1 MRRETEAIVDAALRF
16 GGSIEGSGSGR
27 DPKGLPA
34 SSIEADQS
42 APIESNVIQSFGR
55 LADLAVLRPTLYQ
68 RKGVFFVGC
77 RQWFA
82 PAKLAG
88 INTLKAAKDS
98 NDPEIRSLIV
108 DDLETVARLVF
119 EPFEGIVTA
128 PSARHSAFAGLPHFA
143 SHIAEDLAGRL
154 GQKYELLFEPTAAN
168 RKGHHPAREK
178 DLPIVIEKRLPMAS
192 RILLVDEL
200 ATSGQTLEW
209 HAKALREKGAK
220 VSILVWC
227 YGATSGTG
235 RS

>member
-1 MRRETEAIVDAALRF
+1 MRKETEAIVDAALRF
-16 GGSIEGSGSGR
+16 GGTVSGSGSGSS
-27 DPKGLPA
+27 PKAALPG
-34 SSIEADQS
+34 SNGSDQNE
-42 APIESNVIQSFGR
+42 PIESNVIQSVGR

-77 RQWFA
+77 RQWYA

-88 INTLKAAKDS
+88 INMLKAAKDS
-98 NDPEIRSLIV
+98 IDPEIRSAIV
-108 DDLETVARLVF
+108 DDLEHVARLVF

-143 SHIAEDLAGRL
+143 SHVAEELAGRL

-168 RKGHHPAREK
+168 RKGHHPARKKE
-178 DLPIVIEKRLPMAS
+178 LPIVIEKRLPMS
-192 RILLVDEL
+192 PRILLVDEL

-227 YGATSGTG
+227 YGSTSGTG
-235 RS
+235 R